1 MYKRRAGRAP
11 HARATLARPSCPFAL
26 HLQPLS
32 AAPTLIRS
40 RYSSAD
46 DSIGWLARC
55 GAASRPPSARSCRAA
70 VEQRCSWL
78 AAGPA
83 AQPPRHAQA
92 RRCRRRAATGGRE
105 RRARRPL
112 SAASRGLPEEL
123 RSEAT
128 AWRERAAR
136 ARRRRIGRL
145 RCWGEAHGGGGKWGV
160 PWATAPTSPGL
171 CVCFRCVLWSEGV
184 APCVMRGLSRL

>member
-11 HARATLARPSCPFAL
+11 HARATLARPSCPSAL
-26 HLQPLS
+26 HLRPLS

-55 GAASRPPSARSCRAA
+55 GAASRPPSARAGRAT
-70 VEQRCSWL
+70 VELRCSLL
-78 AAGPA
+78 AAGRA
-83 AQPPRHAQA
+83 AQPRWHAQA
-92 RRCRRRAATGGRE
+92 RRSRRRAAAGGRE

-112 SAASRGLPEEL
+112 PAASRGLPEEL
-123 RSEAT
+123 RSEAA

-145 RCWGEAHGGGGKWGV
+145 QCWGEARAGGGSRWA
-160 PWATAPTSPGL
+160 PWA
-171 CVCFRCVLWSEGV
+171 V
-184 APCVMRGLSRL
+184 APALL

>member
-11 HARATLARPSCPFAL
+11 HARATLARPSCPSAL
-26 HLQPLS
+26 HLRPLS
-32 AAPTLIRS
+32 VACTLIRS

-46 DSIGWLARC
+46 ESIGWLARC
-55 GAASRPPSARSCRAA
+55 DAASRPPSARAGCATL
-70 VEQRCSWL
+70 ELRCSLL

-83 AQPPRHAQA
+83 AQLPCHAQA
-92 RRCRRRAATGGRE
+92 RRCRRRAAAGGRE

-112 SAASRGLPEEL
+112 TAASRGLPEEL
-123 RSEAT
+123 RSEAA

-145 RCWGEAHGGGGKWGV
+145 RCWGEAHTGGDGW
-160 PWATAPTSPGL
+160 WASWADAPALLRL
-171 CVCFRCVLWSEGV
+171 CVCFRCV
-184 APCVMRGLSRL
+184 

>member
-11 HARATLARPSCPFAL
+11 HARATLARPSCPSAL
-26 HLQPLS
+26 HLRPLS

-55 GAASRPPSARSCRAA
+55 GAASRPPSARAGRAT
-70 VEQRCSWL
+70 VELRCSLL

-83 AQPPRHAQA
+83 AQPPCYARV
-92 RRCRRRAATGGRE
+92 RRCRRRAAAGGRE
-105 RRARRPL
+105 RRARRAL

-123 RSEAT
+123 RSEAA
-128 AWRERAAR
+128 AWRERAAC
-136 ARRRRIGRL
+136 ALRRRIEHL
-145 RCWGEAHGGGGKWGV
+145 RCWGEARTGGCSRWA
-160 PWATAPTSPGL
+160 PWAAAPTLLGL
-171 CVCFRCVLWSEGV
+171 CVCYRCV
-184 APCVMRGLSRL
+184 